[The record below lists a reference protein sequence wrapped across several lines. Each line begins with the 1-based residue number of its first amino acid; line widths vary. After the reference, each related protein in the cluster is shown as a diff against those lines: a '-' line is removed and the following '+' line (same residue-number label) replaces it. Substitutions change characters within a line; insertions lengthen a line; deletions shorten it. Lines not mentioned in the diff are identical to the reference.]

1 MASKSNV
8 SSQEKE
14 LRLNLD
20 VEGKVTELD
29 SLLKKVLP
37 RNIVWTE
44 IQSRGLEFDGYRDY
58 TDSDDA
64 INIDW
69 KASRRTSKLLVKKY
83 IEEKDRRFLFF
94 VDVSENMVFGS
105 NEKLKCEYAAE
116 ITAALAHRIL
126 AEGDRVGF
134 ILYNEKVVAIRNP
147 DKGNRQFDIFVDNLS
162 NARNYSGTSNLNN
175 VLDILIPQIDHSTSL
190 IFLVSDFINVD
201 ESYKKNLEI
210 IGGLYETIAFIIKDP
225 LDLTLPNIDRE
236 LVIEDVKTGER
247 LLINPKVIKEVYQ
260 ENSVKKLNELKKIF
274 SDYGI
279 DFLEL
284 NTKDNSSLTVAEFL
298 KGRLAGGGKK

>member
-1 MASKSNV
+1 MGA
-8 SSQEKE
+8 
-14 LRLNLD
+14 
-20 VEGKVTELD
+20 
-29 SLLKKVLP
+29 
-37 RNIVWTE
+37 RNYE
-44 IQSRGLEFDGYRDY
+44 I
-58 TDSDDA
+58 
-64 INIDW
+64 INI
-69 KASRRTSKLLVKKY
+69 
-83 IEEKDRRFLFF
+83 
-94 VDVSENMVFGS
+94 
-105 NEKLKCEYAAE
+105 
-116 ITAALAHRIL
+116 
-126 AEGDRVGF
+126 